1 MRKKPLKAI
10 AGAPDRPLVIGDIEI
25 PCYVL
30 EDETRVLSQ
39 RGFLSAIG
47 HPVGRL
53 RSGGEE
59 LPAFLVSERLEPFIS
74 KALAAAATS
83 PVEFQ
88 PPDGGESA
96 YGYLATLLPQV
107 CDVYLKARD
116 AGALAAS
123 QRHIAERA
131 EIIIRGLAT
140 VGTVALVD
148 EATGYRRIREER
160 ALATI
165 LERYIAKELQP
176 WTRTIPYEF
185 YQRLYELRGWPGP
198 DGQKRTAQ
206 VGRDTN
212 DLVYERLPPRVLEE
226 LKARTPRLPRAHLK
240 NKHLRWF
247 APEHG
252 HPQLAKHME
261 GVMALMRA
269 APNWSRFKGDLN
281 RSYPKLSET
290 IPLAPDDE
298 S

>member
-1 MRKKPLKAI
+1 MRKKPLKAV

-30 EDETRVLSQ
+30 EDETRVLEQ
-39 RGFLSAIG
+39 RGFLGAIG
-47 HPVGRL
+47 RPVGRL

-59 LPAFLVSERLEPFIS
+59 RPAFLVSERLKPFVS
-74 KALAAAATS
+74 KALAAAAAS

-88 PPDGGESA
+88 APDGRESA
-96 YGYLATLLPQV
+96 YGYPATLLPQV

-131 EIIIRGLAT
+131 EIIVRGLAT
-140 VGTVALVD
+140 AGTIALVD

-160 ALATI
+160 ALGAI
-165 LERYIAKELQP
+165 LERYVAEELRP

-185 YQRLYELRGWPGP
+185 YRRLYKLRGWPGP
-198 DGQKRTAQ
+198 EGQKRTAQ

-212 DLVYERLPPRVLEE
+212 DLIYERLPPRVLEE
-226 LKARTPRLPRAHLK
+226 LKARTPRLPSGSLK
-240 NKHLRWF
+240 NRHVQWF
-247 APEHG
+247 TPEHG
-252 HPQLAKHME
+252 HPQMEKHME

-281 RSYPKLSET
+281 RAYPKLSET

-298 S
+298 G